1 MRQESARTEADEWN
15 NGGRPT
21 ENFVCKRTVAQ
32 YRPTYESGLSL
43 RARMSGVVRT
53 TFAEQAYRALEERIT
68 SGDLRAGQRL
78 LPEAL
83 AAALSISQ
91 TPIKEALLMLERDG
105 LIETVSHRG
114 SVVRHFSPRDIVE
127 NYDARLLIELD
138 AVTTGLRDGGVT
150 DAFLKAVEA
159 NFAEHMD
166 HAERRTLEHLRHA
179 VRFDREFHALLVSL
193 SGNLL
198 VAGWHQKLLRHSQ
211 TFKAY
216 SLETYDVDRTRAEHG
231 AIVDALRRRSLPD
244 ASRALRR
251 HLAEGKRRMVAA
263 RTAIPRQY
271 DG

>member
-1 MRQESARTEADEWN
+1 
-15 NGGRPT
+15 
-21 ENFVCKRTVAQ
+21 
-32 YRPTYESGLSL
+32 
-43 RARMSGVVRT
+43 MSRVVRT
-53 TFAEQAYRALEERIT
+53 TVAEQAYRALEERIT

-91 TPIKEALLMLERDG
+91 TPIKEALLLLERDG
-105 LIETVSHRG
+105 LIETVSRRG

-127 NYDARLLIELD
+127 NYDARLLIEAD
-138 AVTTGLRDGGVT
+138 AVTAGLRDGRVT
-150 DAFLKAVEA
+150 DAFVLSLESNLAQ
-159 NFAEHMD
+159 HMD
-166 HAERRTLEHLRHA
+166 HAERRTPEHLRHA
-179 VRFDREFHALLVSL
+179 IRFDREFHGLLVSL
-193 SGNLL
+193 SANTL
-198 VAGWHQKLLRHSQ
+198 VAGWHQKLLRQSQ

-231 AIVDALRRRSLPD
+231 AILGALGRRSPVD

-263 RTAIPRQY
+263 RGTVPRHY